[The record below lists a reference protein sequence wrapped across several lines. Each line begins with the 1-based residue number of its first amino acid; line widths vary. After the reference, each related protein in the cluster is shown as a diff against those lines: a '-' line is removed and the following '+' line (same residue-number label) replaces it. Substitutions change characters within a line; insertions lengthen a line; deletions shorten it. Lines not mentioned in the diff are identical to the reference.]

1 MNGDFKGDFSR
12 LRFDSTKQYAAL
24 FKQQGRVDLDSDDFE
39 QHQIDLTQRQTTNTD
54 VIGQYG
60 GPAANAGFQINV
72 SGNQILISPGP
83 YYVRGIEA
91 ENQNQLS
98 YDAHPDLISPTNT
111 ASALLGQLQ
120 QASQGATL
128 GMVLQVW
135 QRLVTALDDPSLQE
149 PALGQAD
156 TTVRLQTVWRVIG
169 TLDTSAPPAASAAQ
183 PGNPISQKTPSC
195 QALYAASQASTLQH
209 TGTMNATL
217 AQPGADSGCSPIAA
231 GGYQGL
237 ENQLYRVEI
246 HKGGALSSATF
257 KWSRENASVVVA
269 VTGVNGATVTVASLG
284 PDANLGFQAGQWVEL
299 SDDTN
304 LFGPTPNQPGTLYQ
318 IQSINQTTL
327 QVTLQSIT
335 TPSID
340 PKKNARMRRWDQTG
354 APATSSGIPV
364 SSTAIALENGILVT
378 FEGGEFQPGDYWTIP
393 ARTAKQQIDWPQ
405 NSGGGASFK
414 PPSYVQIYQ
423 APLACIS
430 LQQQTTGGQTSLQ
443 PQASD
448 CRLLFP
454 SLVTVNNVTPPA
466 LHVQAYSWS
475 NDDVITV
482 DTLLQQGLSITF
494 DQPPTC
500 PWSSANF
507 QVVLETPAKAPIGF
521 GTVVRTTYALDP
533 PFGVTVSGNQVIWL
547 PQASAEGLGALE
559 AWILLNNLLN
569 YNNSPAG
576 PARVRIRLDGSAVY
590 STGSSGTVYLDGQT
604 FGSTATRA
612 SDGSPCITLNTPS
625 GNLAKASDFEGWFY
639 LAPTLFIQNV
649 AIQGVTSTNQ
659 ASNITQVTYTVV
671 TQKFL

>member
-72 SGNQILISPGP
+72 SGSQILISPGP

-98 YDAHPDLISPTNT
+98 YDAQPYLINPTNT
-111 ASALLGQLQ
+111 ASGLLAQLR

-135 QRLVTALDDPSLQE
+135 QRLVTSLDDPSLQE

-209 TGTMNATL
+209 TGTMSATL
-217 AQPGADSGCSPIAA
+217 AQAGADSGCSPIAA

-269 VTGVNGATVTVASLG
+269 VTGVNGATITVASLG

-318 IQSINQTTL
+318 IQSINQTT
-327 QVTLQSIT
+327 VTLQSTT

-354 APATSSGIPV
+354 ASATSLGIPV
-364 SSTAIALENGILVT
+364 SGTAIALENGILVT
-378 FEGGEFQPGDYWTIP
+378 FGGGEFQPGDYWTIP
-393 ARTAKQQIDWPQ
+393 ARTANGQIDWPQ
-405 NSGGGASFK
+405 STGSGGSFQ

-466 LHVQAYSWS
+466 LHVQAYSWA

-507 QVVLETPAKAPIGF
+507 QVVLETPAKAPIGL
-521 GTVVRTTYALDP
+521 GTVVRATYALDP
-533 PFGVTVSGNQVIWL
+533 PFGVTVSGNQVVWL
-547 PQASAEGLGALE
+547 PQQSAEPGLFGALE
-559 AWILLNNLLN
+559 AWILFNNLLN

-576 PARVRIRLDGSAVY
+576 PGRVRIRLDGGAVY
-590 STGSSGTVYLDGQT
+590 STGPAGTIYLDGQT

-625 GNLAKASDFEGWFY
+625 GNSAKASDFEGWFY

-659 ASNITQVTYTVV
+659 ASNITQVTVSVITE
-671 TQKFL
+671 KF